1 MSNFGVNPYDLSLID
16 QSKCPASTDVN
27 LNIDKETF
35 SPQSIAGVV
44 RKAGEKLGDGV
55 EYAAE
60 GIGTLYNTAKK
71 ASTEEDRM
79 P

>member
-1 MSNFGVNPYDLSLID
+1 MSNFGVNPYDLSIID
-16 QSKCPASTDVN
+16 HSKCPADTN
-27 LNIDKETF
+27 LNINIDKDTF

-60 GIGTLYNTAKK
+60 GVGKIYNHVKK
-71 ASTEEDRM
+71 EADEEDGM